1 MRVQVCFRFSL
12 AVRLRVHVH
21 VRVHVRV
28 CCAYKCV
35 CACVYAH
42 ASLCVCM
49 CADAFCAEPSPLLP
63 AAAWLGRLSVAPP
76 FAAATVLFPLLSLP
90 T

>member
-1 MRVQVCFRFSL
+1 
-12 AVRLRVHVH
+12 
-21 VRVHVRV
+21 
-28 CCAYKCV
+28 
-35 CACVYAH
+35 
-42 ASLCVCM
+42 M